1 MLKALTKDDMI
12 DEAQRLLGDRKLLL
26 VSHFG
31 SGLYGTSTPD
41 SDTDIRVVFLPT
53 NREILLGE
61 VDFTVDS
68 NPESQKLGQG
78 DVDITGYS
86 LMRFLDMLGRF
97 DMTAVEML
105 YASRDAHNYL
115 SKDPVVD
122 WILNSRTALIG
133 SHRSGA
139 IRQVRANLGAL
150 LPDDD
155 DYSRVFGDVVSK
167 LGSLNAQ
174 TPLITHIDALDD
186 LRSDPQMDFLVRGP
200 DGDLTGDAALE
211 VILEEERPKF
221 TTYFFTLRGRKI
233 DMTLDTQH
241 LLDICQSVLAQKS
254 KAEAK
259 RLGVDGS
266 DTKKVYHAIRVLDQV
281 IELAADDALTFP
293 REIAPLLMQ
302 IRKGELDESGLRKI
316 TNLYFQT
323 GLAADEDLPFN
334 KTRCLETFEEI
345 VTRTHLNALQ
355 EDGAPF

>member
-1 MLKALTKDDMI
+1 
-12 DEAQRLLGDRKLLL
+12 
-26 VSHFG
+26 
-31 SGLYGTSTPD
+31 
-41 SDTDIRVVFLPT
+41 
-53 NREILLGE
+53 
-61 VDFTVDS
+61 
-68 NPESQKLGQG
+68 
-78 DVDITGYS
+78 
-86 LMRFLDMLGRF
+86 
-97 DMTAVEML
+97 
-105 YASRDAHNYL
+105 
-115 SKDPVVD
+115 
-122 WILNSRTALIG
+122 
-133 SHRSGA
+133 
-139 IRQVRANLGAL
+139 RQVRANLGAL